1 MIYQGQPFGLLL
13 YYTFQFDHDSRQLF
27 RSPHFAVIPA
37 LIFQLLQFFPA
48 VFLCQRKGWLNSF
61 LNQPHLASQWPYQVK
76 SDLEYSAQIIQ
87 QQI

>member
-1 MIYQGQPFGLLL
+1 MIYQDQPFGLLP
-13 YYTFQFDHDSRQLF
+13 YYIFQFDHDSKQLF
-27 RSPHFAVIPA
+27 RSLHFAMIPA

-48 VFLCQRKGWLNSF
+48 VFLYQRKGWLSSF
-61 LNQPHLASQWPYQVK
+61 LNQPHRASQWPYQVR